1 MFIER
6 SNNTK
11 HICMYIYMKE
21 HYYEAYNYIYI
32 DIYISMY
39 DGSSNKNYLYE
50 NPIYVYIYVY
60 IYIVNK

>member
-1 MFIER
+1 MFIEK

-21 HYYEAYNYIYI
+21 HYYEAYIYIYI

-39 DGSSNKNYLYE
+39 VGSSNKNYLYE
-50 NPIYVYIYVY
+50 KPIFISIGMKLYIYS
-60 IYIVNK
+60 K